1 MSQQPFDE
9 QGNQPP
15 RDHSTPVPPP
25 YQQQERYPAGPQAG
39 HGYPQSYG
47 SPYSDPRHHAGTGQ
61 VSPKSFIATWLFA
74 LLLGGLGVDR
84 FYLGKI
90 GTGILKLITLGGF
103 GIWALIDLII
113 TLTGNRKDKNGL
125 PINDTYARH
134 KTMAI
139 IVSVVVT
146 LVLAGS
152 NLAF

>member
-1 MSQQPFDE
+1 M
-9 QGNQPP
+9 
-15 RDHSTPVPPP
+15 PPP
-25 YQQQERYPAGPQAG
+25 YQQERYPAGPQAEY
-39 HGYPQSYG
+39 GYPQSYG
-47 SPYSDPRHHAGTGQ
+47 SPYSDHRPYAGTGR
-61 VSPKSFIATWLFA
+61 VSPKPFIVTWILA

-90 GTGILKLITLGGF
+90 GTGVLKLITLGGL

-113 TLTGNRKDKNGL
+113 TLTGDRKDKNGL

-139 IVSVVVT
+139 IVSIVVT

-152 NLAF
+152 NLAL